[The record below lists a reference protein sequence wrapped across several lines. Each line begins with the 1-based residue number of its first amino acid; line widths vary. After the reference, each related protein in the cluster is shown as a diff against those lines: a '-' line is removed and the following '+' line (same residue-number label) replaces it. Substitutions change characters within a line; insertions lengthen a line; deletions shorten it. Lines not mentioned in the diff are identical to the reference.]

1 MKWVT
6 LVTAPDQLAAE
17 MWSELLN
24 RRGVPT
30 LVRPGDTAS
39 FLGVSAYPCRIL
51 VDDEYL
57 EEALGNSQGRPR
69 RRVGRFRRFLT

>member
-6 LVTAPDQLAAE
+6 LVAAPDQLAAE

-24 RRGVPT
+24 QRGIPT
-30 LVRPGDTAS
+30 LVRAGDTAS

-57 EEALGNSQGRPR
+57 EEALRILREDLGVMADDTDDS
-69 RRVGRFRRFLT
+69 

>member
-24 RRGVPT
+24 RQGIPT
-30 LVRPGDTAS
+30 LVRAGDTAS

-57 EEALGNSQGRPR
+57 EEALRILREDLGVTDDS
-69 RRVGRFRRFLT
+69 

>member
-6 LVTAPDQLAAE
+6 LVAAPDQLAAE
-17 MWSELLN
+17 MWSELLT
-24 RRGVPT
+24 RRDIPN
-30 LVRPGDTAS
+30 LVRAGDTSS

-57 EEALGNSQGRPR
+57 DKARLILREELGIESDEPD
-69 RRVGRFRRFLT
+69 

>member
-1 MKWVT
+1 MSWVT
-6 LVTAPDQLAAE
+6 LVSAPDQLAAE
-17 MWSELLN
+17 MWSEYLT

-30 LVRPGDTAS
+30 LVRAGDTAS

-57 EEALGNSQGRPR
+57 DQARQILKEDLGVTADDS
-69 RRVGRFRRFLT
+69 

>member
-1 MKWVT
+1 MRWVT

-17 MWSELLN
+17 MWSDLLN
-24 RRGVPT
+24 QRGVPT
-30 LVRPGDTAS
+30 LVRAGDTAS

-57 EEALGNSQGRPR
+57 DEAR
-69 RRVGRFRRFLT
+69 RILREDLDVVPDE

>member
-1 MKWVT
+1 MRWVT

-24 RRGVPT
+24 QHGIPT
-30 LVRPGDTAS
+30 LVRAGDTSS

-57 EEALGNSQGRPR
+57 DEA
-69 RRVGRFRRFLT
+69 RRFLRDELGIAADESDS

>member
-1 MKWVT
+1 MRWVT
-6 LVTAPDQLAAE
+6 LVSAPDQLAAE

-24 RRGVPT
+24 QRGVPSI
-30 LVRPGDTAS
+30 VRAGDTAS

-57 EEALGNSQGRPR
+57 DEARQILREDLGIIADDSES
-69 RRVGRFRRFLT
+69 

>member
-6 LVTAPDQLAAE
+6 LVSAPDQLAAE
-17 MWSELLN
+17 MWSDLLN
-24 RRGVPT
+24 RRGIPT
-30 LVRPGDTAS
+30 LVRAGDTSS

-57 EEALGNSQGRPR
+57 DEARQFLKDELGVTSDESEP
-69 RRVGRFRRFLT
+69 

>member
-1 MKWVT
+1 MRWVT

-24 RRGVPT
+24 RQGIPT
-30 LVRPGDTAS
+30 LVRAGDTAS

-57 EEALGNSQGRPR
+57 EEALRILREDLGVIADYADDS
-69 RRVGRFRRFLT
+69 

>member
-1 MKWVT
+1 
-6 LVTAPDQLAAE
+6 

-30 LVRPGDTAS
+30 LVRAGDTAS

-51 VDDEYL
+51 VDDQYL
-57 EEALGNSQGRPR
+57 DEARQILKEDLGVTTDTDTG
-69 RRVGRFRRFLT
+69 

>member
-17 MWSELLN
+17 MWSEMLN

-30 LVRPGDTAS
+30 FVRAGDTAS

-51 VDDEYL
+51 VDDRYL
-57 EEALGNSQGRPR
+57 DEALRILREDLGFIADDTDES
-69 RRVGRFRRFLT
+69 

>member
-1 MKWVT
+1 MRWVT

-24 RRGVPT
+24 QHGIPT
-30 LVRPGDTAS
+30 LVRAGDTSS
-39 FLGVSAYPCRIL
+39 FLGVSAYPCRLL

-57 EEALGNSQGRPR
+57 DEA
-69 RRVGRFRRFLT
+69 RRFLTDELGITADESDS

>member
-24 RRGVPT
+24 RRGIPN

-51 VDDEYL
+51 VDDDYL
-57 EEALGNSQGRPR
+57 DEALRILREDLG
-69 RRVGRFRRFLT
+69 LTTDDTDGS

>member
-1 MKWVT
+1 MRWVT
-6 LVTAPDQLAAE
+6 LTTAPDQLAAE

-24 RRGVPT
+24 RHGIPT
-30 LVRPGDTAS
+30 LVRAGDTSS

-57 EEALGNSQGRPR
+57 DEA
-69 RRVGRFRRFLT
+69 RRFLKDELGVATDGSES